1 MILLV
6 TNKRDITMDY
16 IVVELKKRGIK
27 YFRLNTEDLPRS
39 YCSMSDSSFMDWSI
53 SINGNTIKGIDV
65 KAAYFRR
72 PGNPEVPA
80 SITDPGIADYIQGEW
95 NSFLKSLYSRLDSLI
110 LSS

>member
-1 MILLV
+1 
-6 TNKRDITMDY
+6 MDY

-95 NSFLKSLYSRLDSLI
+95 IVSLRVFIRDLI
-110 LSS
+110 LFGFARLLI